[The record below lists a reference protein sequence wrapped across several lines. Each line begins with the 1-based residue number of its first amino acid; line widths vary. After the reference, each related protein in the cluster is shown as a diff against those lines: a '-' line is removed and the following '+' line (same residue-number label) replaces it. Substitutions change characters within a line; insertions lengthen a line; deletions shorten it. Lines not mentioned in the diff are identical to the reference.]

1 METLF
6 IKGIACGLFYF
17 AYVLSKFFLDSSN
30 RKSFNI
36 RQASAFLV

>member
-17 AYVLSKFFLDSSN
+17 AYVLSKFFLDSKQSQE
-30 RKSFNI
+30 F
-36 RQASAFLV
+36 